1 MPLLKAILSD
11 FNNTTRKKKFF
22 FFLGEEKRSLRS
34 KNLVH
39 FKMINYLS
47 LLDDYDF
54 IVYLLERADIFF
66 HFKSSDKW

>member
-1 MPLLKAILSD
+1 MPLLKVILSD

-22 FFLGEEKRSLRS
+22 FFRRSLRS

-54 IVYLLERADIFF
+54 IVYLLERGDIFF

>member
-22 FFLGEEKRSLRS
+22 FFRRSLRS

-54 IVYLLERADIFF
+54 IVNLLERGDIFF

>member
-1 MPLLKAILSD
+1 MPLLKVILSD
-11 FNNTTRKKKFF
+11 FNNTTRNKKFF
-22 FFLGEEKRSLRS
+22 FFLGEEKKRRSLRS

-54 IVYLLERADIFF
+54 IVYLLERGDIFF
-66 HFKSSDKW
+66 PF